1 MKIKLKKMSYES
13 AMAAPIKRFKKIRK
27 SNIIFTTLVK
37 ILSLFKDVPYGYQV
51 GPRGLFHIWGYPKIY
66 KFARTLKNKNKQEK
80 IVELYNKKINEI
92 CKGDK
97 YEK

>member
-37 ILSLFKDVPYGYQV
+37 ILSFYDLKKTNFK
-51 GPRGLFHIWGYPKIY
+51 L
-66 KFARTLKNKNKQEK
+66 EK
-80 IVELYNKKINEI
+80 
-92 CKGDK
+92 
-97 YEK
+97 